1 MTSVRARAA
10 RRLTVVAA
18 ATALCATGPA
28 GAVGPAA
35 AAPATAAATAGA
47 GAGGAF
53 ADGGPEQRS
62 GAVATLDGL
71 RTHGRA
77 VVAADGEKQTVGAG
91 LFEMSVDGGGTLQTY
106 GLDVLNPTQE
116 QSRYAEGEWKTSSLS
131 GNRNAGKIRWTVEHS
146 YPRRNDLQ
154 ALAKSAGAK
163 RLTPQTAAAGT
174 QVAIWRL
181 AENGASGASRGGGR
195 GEGPPEPPDITPTDP
210 AARKLADHLVKKA
223 RSMSEPG
230 ASLTFDKA
238 EVSGRTAERP
248 GPVTV
253 RTNAAAVSVA
263 PGPHAASQGMRIVDR
278 EGKRVRTA
286 RNGTKLYFEL
296 PEGVEAGKGS
306 LTAQVATKVPLGRVF
321 TGSGERGRGQA
332 QILAGSSQSTVSAT
346 ATVNWAERGP
356 APATTARENCAD
368 SGVDITVS
376 NGGDSSFP
384 LRVGKQREDIA
395 GGGHGTVTVP
405 VAEDQPYRIPVR
417 GPHGYRKT
425 FSGVLDCTTAAAG
438 GGVTRQNAPATV
450 ERPATVGGGGVPASD
465 GDLAETGGGA
475 GTRLFAAVAIA
486 LLAVGV
492 TTLRIVRRRG

>member
-10 RRLTVVAA
+10 RRLTAVAA
-18 ATALCATGPA
+18 ATALCATGTA

-35 AAPATAAATAGA
+35 AAPARATTGND
-47 GAGGAF
+47 AGGAF
-53 ADGGPEQRS
+53 ADGGPEQHS

-77 VVAADGEKQTVGAG
+77 VVAAEGEKQTVGAG

-106 GLDVLNPTQE
+106 GLDVLNPAQE
-116 QSRYAEGEWKTSSLS
+116 QSRYAEGEWQTSSLS

-154 ALAKSAGAK
+154 ALAKSAGAE

-181 AENGASGASRGGGR
+181 AESGASGTSRGGGR
-195 GEGPPEPPDITPTDP
+195 GEGPPEPPHITATDP
-210 AARKLADHLVKKA
+210 AAQQLADHLVDKA

-230 ASLTFDKA
+230 ASLTFDRA
-238 EVSGRTAERP
+238 EVSGRADERP

-356 APATTARENCAD
+356 APAATARENCAD

-395 GGGHGTVTVP
+395 GGEHGTVTVP

-450 ERPATVGGGGVPASD
+450 ERPATVGGGSVPASD
-465 GDLAETGGGA
+465 GDLAETGGGG

>member
-28 GAVGPAA
+28 GAAGQAA
-35 AAPATAAATAGA
+35 AAPATAGA

-77 VVAADGEKQTVGAG
+77 VVAADGERQTVGAG

-181 AENGASGASRGGGR
+181 AESGASGASRGGGR
-195 GEGPPEPPDITPTDP
+195 GRAPRSRPTSPPPTPPPRSWPTISCRRRVRCPSRVPPSPSTRRRSP
-210 AARKLADHLVKKA
+210 AAPP
-223 RSMSEPG
+223 S
-230 ASLTFDKA
+230 
-238 EVSGRTAERP
+238 
-248 GPVTV
+248 
-253 RTNAAAVSVA
+253 
-263 PGPHAASQGMRIVDR
+263 
-278 EGKRVRTA
+278 
-286 RNGTKLYFEL
+286 
-296 PEGVEAGKGS
+296 
-306 LTAQVATKVPLGRVF
+306 
-321 TGSGERGRGQA
+321 
-332 QILAGSSQSTVSAT
+332 
-346 ATVNWAERGP
+346 
-356 APATTARENCAD
+356 APAR
-368 SGVDITVS
+368 
-376 NGGDSSFP
+376 
-384 LRVGKQREDIA
+384 
-395 GGGHGTVTVP
+395 
-405 VAEDQPYRIPVR
+405 
-417 GPHGYRKT
+417 
-425 FSGVLDCTTAAAG
+425 
-438 GGVTRQNAPATV
+438 
-450 ERPATVGGGGVPASD
+450 
-465 GDLAETGGGA
+465 
-475 GTRLFAAVAIA
+475 
-486 LLAVGV
+486 
-492 TTLRIVRRRG
+492 

>member
-28 GAVGPAA
+28 GAAGQAA
-35 AAPATAAATAGA
+35 AAPATAGA

-77 VVAADGEKQTVGAG
+77 VVAADGERQTVGAG

-174 QVAIWRL
+174 QVAMAAGRR
-181 AENGASGASRGGGR
+181 ERRKRGFEGR
-195 GEGPPEPPDITPTDP
+195 GEGGGPPG
-210 AARKLADHLVKKA
+210 AARHHPHRPRRPEAGRPSRAEGAVDVRAGCLPHLRQGGGLRPHRRA
-223 RSMSEPG
+223 P
-230 ASLTFDKA
+230 
-238 EVSGRTAERP
+238 RP
-248 GPVTV
+248 G
-253 RTNAAAVSVA
+253 
-263 PGPHAASQGMRIVDR
+263 DR
-278 EGKRVRTA
+278 AHERRRRERGARTA
-286 RNGTKLYFEL
+286 RRLPGDADRRPGGEAGPYGARDGTKLYFEL
-296 PEGVEAGKGS
+296 PEGVESGKGS